1 MPPPTD
7 KSTTRRTI
15 LGPATRFMPFMD
27 EHSVAKLPSLALSA
41 YGRSIRALRQFTVK
55 FLIRES
61 ELRHRE
67 NRPTKWTKLRSIPAC
82 IDEGNKPLRTASQP
96 PLSLREVFAFF
107 ELAVLCL
114 LATSTGCA
122 SSHDSLPPPSKNTIE
137 GIWQGEM
144 TNSRES
150 KTKIGLLVFR
160 SDEHL
165 KGSYYCE
172 DNSATC
178 LNNNTTGTVSGSL
191 NSTNFQVTLRDSSL
205 CRFSG
210 SISEN
215 HASGR
220 YSCYMGGELID
231 HGSWEL
237 HQADAIEN

>member
-1 MPPPTD
+1 M
-7 KSTTRRTI
+7 
-15 LGPATRFMPFMD
+15 
-27 EHSVAKLPSLALSA
+27 KLL
-41 YGRSIRALRQFTVK
+41 TK
-55 FLIRES
+55 ET

-67 NRPTKWTKLRSIPAC
+67 SRPTKRTKLRSIPAC
-82 IDEGNKPLRTASQP
+82 VDEVNKPLRTAFRAR
-96 PLSLREVFAFF
+96 LLLREIFAFF
-107 ELAVLCL
+107 ELAVFCL

-144 TNSRES
+144 TNSREL

-172 DNSATC
+172 HNSATC
-178 LNNNTTGTVSGSL
+178 LNNNATGTVSGNL

-215 HASGR
+215 HAFGR

-237 HQADAIEN
+237 HQADSIEN